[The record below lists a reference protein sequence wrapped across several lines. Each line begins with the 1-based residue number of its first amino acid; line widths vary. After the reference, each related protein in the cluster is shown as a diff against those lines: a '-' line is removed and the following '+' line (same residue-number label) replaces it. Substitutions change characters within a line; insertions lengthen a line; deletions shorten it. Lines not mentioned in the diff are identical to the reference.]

1 MTKITHSLH
10 FFLSH
15 TNVIARD
22 RLPATAQL
30 TCLAITSWFSFCFLS
45 LVVYCPFPLLFRRSL
60 LVSLICFSL
69 IPVENQEDVKPRTIL
84 KMREMGFING
94 VDDINYSFVFFYS
107 FFTFNVLFLI
117 PWSFLS

>member
-15 TNVIARD
+15 TNVLARD

-60 LVSLICFSL
+60 LVSSLICFSL

-94 VDDINYSFVFFYS
+94 VDDINYSFVFIQFFFLPSMS
-107 FFTFNVLFLI
+107 F
-117 PWSFLS
+117 S